1 MAISFADGRKRVWHA
16 DWLKPGMREK
26 AIAEYHDWLTD
37 DESLTAELFARLK
50 GEMDA
55 NRLLFGIVTAGGKH

>member
-1 MAISFADGRKRVWHA
+1 
-16 DWLKPGMREK
+16 MREK

-50 GEMDA
+50 GEMYA